1 MPPSFRETHKSIHGA
16 WFRHPWLTYSRK
28 EGDTP
33 GLGLCRQVKI
43 KKLLIANRGE
53 IACRVMRAAAALGIR
68 SVAVYSDADADAL
81 HTRTAD
87 EAVGIGGLTA
97 AESYLDA
104 DKIIAACEQS
114 GADAVHPGYGFLS
127 ENAAFAA
134 AVAEAGI
141 AFVGPPAEAIR
152 LMGDKLEAKRI
163 AAAAG
168 VPTIPGRP
176 EALDSADAAA
186 AAAADI
192 GYPVLLKAQA
202 GGGGRGMRIARDEAE
217 CRAGY
222 EQAVREAQAAFGDG
236 RVFVE
241 KYLERPRHIE
251 IQVLADGHGSV
262 VHLGEREC
270 SIQRRHQKVIE
281 EAPSPFVTPELRAE
295 MGRAAVSLAKAI
307 GYRSAGTVEFVVDAA
322 RNFHLLE
329 MNTRLQVEHPVTEW
343 ITGIDLVQWM
353 LRIAAG
359 EALDFTQED
368 VELNGWSMEARICAE
383 DPERDFLPAAGRLVR
398 WQPPSRDSAAGE
410 GASEPARA
418 ESRLETALRL
428 DAGVEEGD
436 EASVYYDSLVA
447 KLVVYGEDRD
457 QAAARLAAALDNFAV
472 EGPATN
478 ILFLASL
485 ARHPRF
491 VAGDLS
497 TAFIGEEYP
506 QGFRPGAAC
515 SGALGQLLGAV
526 TVMVQDRAARLMP
539 ADWTEAVLLSD
550 GEETPLRR
558 KWENGCL
565 SVRFGRRVYRLESGW
580 RPYEPIVRCQV
591 RVPVGA
597 GLAGGEL
604 FFVVRRDGLCVTVSH
619 GGAKRDFVYLPPR
632 SARLK
637 GRMAARPA
645 HLGVT
650 ALNAPMPG
658 VLTQLRVEEGAE
670 VKAGQEIGVIE
681 AMKMENSLRSPRD
694 GRVRHIA
701 VRRGDNLETNQL
713 ILQYE

>member
-1 MPPSFRETHKSIHGA
+1 M
-16 WFRHPWLTYSRK
+16 
-28 EGDTP
+28 
-33 GLGLCRQVKI
+33 

-53 IACRVMRAAAALGIR
+53 IACRIMRGAQALGIR
-68 SVAVYSDADADAL
+68 TVAVCSDADSESL

-97 AESYLDA
+97 AESYLDVE
-104 DKIIAACEQS
+104 KIIAACKQS
-114 GADAVHPGYGFLS
+114 GADALHPGYGFLS
-127 ENAAFAA
+127 ENARFAA
-134 AVAEAGI
+134 AVEEAGI
-141 AFVGPPAEAIR
+141 TFVGPPAEAIR

-163 AAAAG
+163 AADAG
-168 VPTIPGRP
+168 VPVIPGRP
-176 EALDSADAAA
+176 EAMESADAAA
-186 AAAADI
+186 EAAADI

-217 CRAGY
+217 CRAGF
-222 EQAVREAQAAFGDG
+222 EQAVREARAAFGDG

-251 IQVLADGHGSV
+251 VQVLADGHGSV

-270 SIQRRHQKVIE
+270 SIQRRYQKVIE
-281 EAPSPFVTPELRAE
+281 EAPSPFVTPEMRSE
-295 MGRAAVSLAKAI
+295 MGQAAVSLAKAI
-307 GYRSAGTVEFVVDAA
+307 GYRSAGTVEFVVDASGS
-322 RNFHLLE
+322 FHLLE
-329 MNTRLQVEHPVTEW
+329 MNTRLQVEHPITEW
-343 ITGIDLVQWM
+343 IAGIDLVQWM

-359 EALDFTQED
+359 EALDFTQDD

-398 WQPPSRDSAAGE
+398 WLPPSTGS
-410 GASEPARA
+410 
-418 ESRLETALRL
+418 ALRL

-447 KLVVYGEDRD
+447 KLVVYGRDRD
-457 QAAARLAAALDNFAV
+457 QAASRLAAALDNFAV

-478 ILFLASL
+478 VLFLASL

-491 VAGDLS
+491 VAGDLT
-497 TAFIGEEYP
+497 TAFIAEEYP
-506 QGFRPGAAC
+506 EGFRPRADCPGARA
-515 SGALGQLLGAV
+515 QLLGAV
-526 TVMVQDRAARLMP
+526 TVLAQDRAARLMP
-539 ADWTEAVLLSD
+539 EDWTEAVLLSD
-550 GEETPLRR
+550 GEEIPLKR
-558 KWENGCL
+558 KWNNGRL

-580 RPYEPIVRCQV
+580 RPFEPIVRCKA
-591 RVPVGA
+591 RVPSGS
-597 GLAGGEL
+597 GLTGGEL

-619 GGAKRDFVYLPPR
+619 AGAKRDFVYLPPR

-637 GRMAARPA
+637 RRMAARPA

-670 VKAGQEIGVIE
+670 VKTGQEVGVIE

-694 GRVRHIA
+694 GRIRHIA
-701 VRRGDNLETNQL
+701 VNPGDNLETNQL

>member
-1 MPPSFRETHKSIHGA
+1 M
-16 WFRHPWLTYSRK
+16 
-28 EGDTP
+28 
-33 GLGLCRQVKI
+33 

-53 IACRVMRAAAALGIR
+53 IACRIMRGAQAFGIR
-68 SVAVYSDADADAL
+68 SVAVCSDADSEAL

-87 EAVGIGGLTA
+87 EAVCIGGLTA
-97 AESYLDA
+97 AESYLDVE
-104 DKIIAACEQS
+104 KIIAACKHS
-114 GADAVHPGYGFLS
+114 GAEALHPGYGFLS
-127 ENAAFAA
+127 ENSGFAA
-134 AVAEAGI
+134 AVEKAGI
-141 AFVGPPAEAIR
+141 TFVGPPPEAIR

-176 EALDSADAAA
+176 EAMESADAAVE
-186 AAAADI
+186 AAADI

-217 CRAGY
+217 CRAGF
-222 EQAVREAQAAFGDG
+222 EQAVREAEAAFADG

-251 IQVLADGHGSV
+251 VQILADGHGSV

-270 SIQRRHQKVIE
+270 SIQRRYQKVIE
-281 EAPSPFVTPELRAE
+281 EAPSPFVTPEMRRE
-295 MGRAAVSLAKAI
+295 MGQAAVSLAKAI
-307 GYRSAGTVEFVVDAA
+307 GYRSAGTVEFVVDASGS
-322 RNFHLLE
+322 FHLLE
-329 MNTRLQVEHPVTEW
+329 MNTRLQVEHPITEW
-343 ITGIDLVQWM
+343 IAGIDLVQWM

-359 EALDFTQED
+359 EALDFTQDD

-398 WQPPSRDSAAGE
+398 WLPPSAG
-410 GASEPARA
+410 S
-418 ESRLETALRL
+418 TLRL

-447 KLVVYGEDRD
+447 KLVVYGRDRD
-457 QAAARLAAALDNFAV
+457 QAASRLAAALDNFAV

-478 ILFLASL
+478 VLFLASL

-491 VAGDLS
+491 VAGDLT
-497 TAFIGEEYP
+497 TAFIAEEYSD
-506 QGFRPGAAC
+506 GFRPGADVPA
-515 SGALGQLLGAV
+515 ALAQLLGAV
-526 TVMVQDRAARLMP
+526 TVLVQDRAARLMP

-550 GEETPLRR
+550 GDEMQLRR
-558 KWENGCL
+558 KWENGRL

-580 RPYEPIVRCQV
+580 RPFEPIVRCDA
-591 RVPVGA
+591 RVPRGS
-597 GLAGGEL
+597 GLTGGEL
-604 FFVVRRDGLCVTVSH
+604 FFVVRREGLCVTVSH
-619 GGAKRDFVYLPPR
+619 AGAKREFVYLPPR

-645 HLGVT
+645 HLGITV
-650 ALNAPMPG
+650 LNAPMPG
-658 VLTQLRVEEGAE
+658 VLTQLQVEEGDE
-670 VKAGQEIGVIE
+670 VKTGQEIGVIE

-694 GRVRHIA
+694 GRIRQVA
-701 VRRGDNLETNQL
+701 VSPGDNLESNQL
-713 ILQYE
+713 ILRYE

>member
-1 MPPSFRETHKSIHGA
+1 M
-16 WFRHPWLTYSRK
+16 
-28 EGDTP
+28 
-33 GLGLCRQVKI
+33 

-53 IACRVMRAAAALGIR
+53 IACRIMRGAQALGIR

-87 EAVGIGGLTA
+87 ETVCIGGLTA
-97 AESYLDA
+97 AESYLDLG
-104 DKIIAACEQS
+104 KIIAACKQS
-114 GADAVHPGYGFLS
+114 GADALHPGYGFLS
-127 ENAAFAA
+127 ENSAFAA
-134 AVAEAGI
+134 AVEEAGI
-141 AFVGPPAEAIR
+141 TFVGPPAEAIR
-152 LMGDKLEAKRI
+152 LMGDKLQAKRI
-163 AAAAG
+163 AAKAG

-176 EALDSADAAA
+176 EALESADGAAE
-186 AAAADI
+186 AAADI

-217 CRAGY
+217 CRAGF

-241 KYLERPRHIE
+241 RYLERPRHIE
-251 IQVLADGHGSV
+251 VQVLADSRGSV

-281 EAPSPFVTPELRAE
+281 EAPSPFVTPEMRSE

-307 GYRSAGTVEFVVDAA
+307 GYRSAGTVEFVVDSS

-329 MNTRLQVEHPVTEW
+329 MNTRLQVEHPVSEW

-353 LRIAAG
+353 LRIADG

-368 VELNGWSMEARICAE
+368 VELRGWSMEARICAE

-398 WQPPSRDSAAGE
+398 WLPPSSDSSADG
-410 GASEPARA
+410 GASWR
-418 ESRLETALRL
+418 ESGSAPRL

-436 EASVYYDSLVA
+436 EASVYYDSLIA
-447 KLVVYGEDRD
+447 KLVVYGTDRD
-457 QAAARLAAALDNFAV
+457 QAAARLAAALDDFAV

-478 ILFLASL
+478 VLFLASL

-491 VAGDLS
+491 AAGDIT
-497 TAFIGEEYP
+497 TAFIAEEYP
-506 QGFRPGAAC
+506 DGFQPAANC
-515 SGALGQLLGAV
+515 SDALAQLLGAV
-526 TVMVQDRAARLMP
+526 TVMVQDRAARSMP
-539 ADWTEAVLLSD
+539 GDWTEAVLLSD
-550 GEETPLRR
+550 GGEVPLKR
-558 KWENGCL
+558 KWEGGRL

-580 RPYEPIVRCQV
+580 RPFEPIARCKV
-591 RVPVGA
+591 KVPGA
-597 GLAGGEL
+597 SGLTGGDL
-604 FFVVRRDGLCVTVSH
+604 CFVIQRDGLRVAVSH
-619 GGAKRDFVYLPPR
+619 AGVRLEYVYLPPR

-645 HLGVT
+645 QLGVT

-658 VLTQLRVEEGAE
+658 VLTQLRVDEGEE
-670 VKAGQEIGVIE
+670 VKTGQEIGVIE

-694 GRVRHIA
+694 GRIRHIA
-701 VRRGDNLETNQL
+701 VNPGDNLETNQL
-713 ILQYE
+713 ILKYE

>member
-1 MPPSFRETHKSIHGA
+1 M
-16 WFRHPWLTYSRK
+16 
-28 EGDTP
+28 
-33 GLGLCRQVKI
+33 

-53 IACRVMRAAAALGIR
+53 IACRIMRGARALGIR
-68 SVAVYSDADADAL
+68 TVAVCSDADSEAL

-87 EAVGIGGLTA
+87 EAVRIGGLTA
-97 AESYLDA
+97 AESYLDVE
-104 DKIIAACEQS
+104 KIIGACKQS
-114 GADAVHPGYGFLS
+114 GADALHPGYGFLS
-127 ENAAFAA
+127 ENARFAA
-134 AVAEAGI
+134 AVEEAGI

-168 VPTIPGRP
+168 VPVIPGRP
-176 EALDSADAAA
+176 EAMESADAAA
-186 AAAADI
+186 EAAADI

-222 EQAVREAQAAFGDG
+222 EQAVREAEAAFADG

-251 IQVLADGHGSV
+251 VQVLADGHGSV

-270 SIQRRHQKVIE
+270 SIQRRYQKVIE
-281 EAPSPFVTPELRAE
+281 EAPSPFVTPEMRSE
-295 MGRAAVSLAKAI
+295 MGEAAVALAKVI
-307 GYRSAGTVEFVVDAA
+307 GYRSAGTVEFVVDASGS
-322 RNFHLLE
+322 FHLLE
-329 MNTRLQVEHPVTEW
+329 MNTRLQVEHPITEW
-343 ITGIDLVQWM
+343 IAGIDLVQWM

-359 EALDFTQED
+359 EALDFTQDD

-398 WQPPSRDSAAGE
+398 WLPPAAG
-410 GASEPARA
+410 P
-418 ESRLETALRL
+418 ALRL

-447 KLVVYGEDRD
+447 KLVVYGRDRD
-457 QAAARLAAALDNFAV
+457 QAASRLAAALDNFAV

-478 ILFLASL
+478 VLFLASL

-491 VAGDLS
+491 VAGDLT
-497 TAFIGEEYP
+497 TAFIAEEYP
-506 QGFRPGAAC
+506 EGFRPGADCPA
-515 SGALGQLLGAV
+515 ALAQLLGAV
-526 TVMVQDRAARLMP
+526 TVLAQDRAARLMP
-539 ADWTEAVLLSD
+539 EEWTQAVLLSD
-550 GEETPLRR
+550 GEEMPLKR
-558 KWENGCL
+558 KWENGRL

-580 RPYEPIVRCQV
+580 RPYEPVVRCKV
-591 RVPVGA
+591 RVPKA
-597 GLAGGEL
+597 SGLAGDEL
-604 FFVVRRDGLCVTVSH
+604 FFVVRREGLRVTVSH
-619 GGAKRDFVYLPPR
+619 AGAKREFVYLPPR

-658 VLTQLRVEEGAE
+658 VLTQLQVAEGDE
-670 VKAGQEIGVIE
+670 VKTGQEIGVIE

-694 GRVRHIA
+694 GRIRQVA
-701 VRRGDNLETNQL
+701 VSPGDNLETNQF
-713 ILQYE
+713 ILRYE

>member
-1 MPPSFRETHKSIHGA
+1 M
-16 WFRHPWLTYSRK
+16 
-28 EGDTP
+28 
-33 GLGLCRQVKI
+33 

-53 IACRVMRAAAALGIR
+53 IACRVMRGAQALGIR
-68 SVAVYSDADADAL
+68 SVAVYSHADSEAL

-87 EAVGIGGLTA
+87 EAVCIGGLTA
-97 AESYLDA
+97 AESYLDVE
-104 DKIIAACEQS
+104 KIIAACKQS
-114 GADAVHPGYGFLS
+114 GADALHPGYGFLS
-127 ENAAFAA
+127 ENSGFAA
-134 AVAEAGI
+134 AVEEAGI
-141 AFVGPPAEAIR
+141 TFVGPPAEAIR

-163 AAAAG
+163 AAEAG
-168 VPTIPGRP
+168 VPVIPGRP
-176 EALDSADAAA
+176 EAMESADAAA
-186 AAAADI
+186 EAAADI

-202 GGGGRGMRIARDEAE
+202 GGGGRGMRIARAEAE

-222 EQAVREAQAAFGDG
+222 EQAVREAEAAFADG

-251 IQVLADGHGSV
+251 VQILADGHGSV

-270 SIQRRHQKVIE
+270 SIQRRYQKVIE
-281 EAPSPFVTPELRAE
+281 EAPSPFVTPEMRYE
-295 MGRAAVSLAKAI
+295 MGQAAVSLARAI
-307 GYRSAGTVEFVVDAA
+307 GYRSAGTVEFVVDASGS
-322 RNFHLLE
+322 FHLLE

-359 EALDFTQED
+359 EPLNFTQED
-368 VELNGWSMEARICAE
+368 VEFNGWAMEARICAE

-398 WQPPSRDSAAGE
+398 WQSPSADRSSHDGRPAKVGAA
-410 GASEPARA
+410 S
-418 ESRLETALRL
+418 SSNSTLRL

-436 EASVYYDSLVA
+436 EASVYYDSLIA
-447 KLVVYGEDRD
+447 KLVVYGEERN

-491 VAGDLS
+491 ISGDLS
-497 TAFIGEEYP
+497 TAFIAEEYP
-506 QGFRPGAAC
+506 EGFQPGANC
-515 SGALGQLLGAV
+515 TGALAQLLGAV
-526 TVMVQDRAARLMP
+526 TVMAEDRAARLMP
-539 ADWTEAVLLSD
+539 TDWTESVLLSEGD
-550 GEETPLRR
+550 EIRLKR
-558 KWENGCL
+558 KWNDGRL
-565 SVRFGRRVYRLESGW
+565 SVRFGRRIYRLDSNW
-580 RPYEPIVRCQV
+580 RPYEPIARCKV
-591 RVPVGA
+591 RVPRDA

-604 FFVVRRDGLCVTVSH
+604 FFVVQRAGLCVTVSH
-619 GGAKRDFVYLPPR
+619 AGVKRDFVYLPPR
-632 SARLK
+632 SAQLK
-637 GRMAARPA
+637 RRMAARPA

-670 VKAGQEIGVIE
+670 VKTGQEIGVIE

-694 GRVRHIA
+694 GRIRHIA
-701 VRRGDNLETNQL
+701 VNRGDNLETNQL

>member
-1 MPPSFRETHKSIHGA
+1 M
-16 WFRHPWLTYSRK
+16 
-28 EGDTP
+28 
-33 GLGLCRQVKI
+33 

-53 IACRVMRAAAALGIR
+53 IACRIMRAAKALGIR

-87 EAVGIGGLTA
+87 EAVCIGGLTA

-104 DKIIAACEQS
+104 DRIIAACRDS
-114 GADAVHPGYGFLS
+114 GADALHPGYGFLS

-134 AVAEAGI
+134 AVERAGI
-141 AFVGPPAEAIR
+141 TFAGPPAEAIR

-163 AAAAG
+163 AANAG

-176 EALDSADAAA
+176 EALQSADEAAEAAA
-186 AAAADI
+186 TI

-251 IQVLADGHGSV
+251 VQILADSHGAV

-281 EAPSPFVTPELRAE
+281 EAPSPFVTPQMRAE
-295 MGRAAVSLAKAI
+295 MGRAAISLAKAI
-307 GYRSAGTVEFVVDAA
+307 GYRSAGTVEFVVDSS

-343 ITGIDLVQWM
+343 ITGVDLAQWM

-383 DPERDFLPAAGRLVR
+383 DPQRDFLPAAGRLIR
-398 WQPPSRDSAAGE
+398 WLPPLADGS
-410 GASEPARA
+410 
-418 ESRLETALRL
+418 ALRL
-428 DAGVEEGD
+428 DTAVEEGD
-436 EASVYYDSLVA
+436 EASVYYDSLIA
-447 KLVVYGEDRD
+447 KLVVYGENRE

-478 ILFLASL
+478 VLFLASL

-491 VAGDLS
+491 AAGDLT
-497 TAFIGEEYP
+497 TAFIAEEYP
-506 QGFRPGAAC
+506 QGFQPQSDC
-515 SGALGQLLGAV
+515 TGALAQLLGAV
-526 TVMVQDRAARLMP
+526 TVMVQDRVARQMP
-539 ADWTEAVLLSD
+539 EDWTEAVLLSD
-550 GEETPLRR
+550 GQETPLKR
-558 KWENGCL
+558 KWDSGCL
-565 SVRFGRRVYRLESGW
+565 SVRFGRRVVRIDSGW
-580 RPYEPIVRCQV
+580 RPFEPVVRCEV
-591 RVPVGA
+591 KVPKA
-597 GLAGGEL
+597 SGLPGGEL
-604 FFVVRRDGLCVTVSH
+604 FFVVRRDGLQVTVSH
-619 GGAKRDFVYLPPR
+619 AGVEREFVYLPPH

-637 GRMAARPA
+637 RRMAVKPA

-650 ALNAPMPG
+650 VLNAPMPG
-658 VLTQLRVEEGAE
+658 VLTRLRVEEGEE

-694 GRVRHIA
+694 GRIRRIA
-701 VRRGDNLETNQL
+701 VSAGDNLETNQL
-713 ILQYE
+713 ILRYQ

>member
-1 MPPSFRETHKSIHGA
+1 M
-16 WFRHPWLTYSRK
+16 
-28 EGDTP
+28 
-33 GLGLCRQVKI
+33 

-53 IACRVMRAAAALGIR
+53 IACRIMRAAEALGIR
-68 SVAVYSDADADAL
+68 SVAVCSDADSDAL

-87 EAVGIGGLTA
+87 EAVCIGGLTA
-97 AESYLDA
+97 AESYLDSG
-104 DKIIAACEQS
+104 KIIAACKQS
-114 GADAVHPGYGFLS
+114 GADALHPGYGFLS
-127 ENAAFAA
+127 ENAAFSA

-141 AFVGPPAEAIR
+141 TFVGPPPEAIR

-163 AAAAG
+163 AAKAG

-176 EALDSADAAA
+176 EALESAAA
-186 AAAADI
+186 AAEAAADI

-202 GGGGRGMRIARDEAE
+202 GGGGRGMRIARDDAE
-217 CRAGY
+217 CRSGY
-222 EQAVREAQAAFGDG
+222 EQAVREARAAFGDG

-281 EAPSPFVTPELRAE
+281 EAPSPFVTPEMRSE
-295 MGRAAVSLAKAI
+295 MGQAAVSLAKAI
-307 GYRSAGTVEFVVDAA
+307 NYRSAGTVEFVVDAS
-322 RNFHLLE
+322 RSFHLLE

-343 ITGIDLVQWM
+343 IAGIDLVQWM

-359 EALDFTQED
+359 EALDFSQED

-383 DPERDFLPAAGRLVR
+383 DPERDFLPAAGRLLR
-398 WQPPSRDSAAGE
+398 WLPPSADNPAGDGATRQGAAASMPDSAA
-410 GASEPARA
+410 
-418 ESRLETALRL
+418 RL
-428 DAGVEEGD
+428 DSGVEEGD
-436 EASVYYDSLVA
+436 EASVYYDSLIA
-447 KLVVYGEDRD
+447 KLVVYGEDRN
-457 QAAARLAAALDNFAV
+457 QAAGRLAAALDNFAV

-491 VAGDLS
+491 VAGDIT
-497 TAFIGEEYP
+497 TAFIAEEYP
-506 QGFRPGAAC
+506 DGFQPGADC
-515 SGALGQLLGAV
+515 SGAPAQLLGAV
-526 TVMVQDRAARLMP
+526 TVMAQDRAARLFP
-539 ADWTEAVLLSD
+539 EDWTEAVLLSD
-550 GEETPLRR
+550 GGEMPLKR
-558 KWENGCL
+558 KWENGIL

-580 RPYEPIVRCQV
+580 RPFQPVARCKV
-591 RVPVGA
+591 RVPRGA
-597 GLAGGEL
+597 GLTGGEK
-604 FFVVRRDGLCVTVSH
+604 FFVIRRDGLRVTVSH
-619 GGAKRDFVYLPPR
+619 AGAKRDFVYLPPR

-637 GRMAARPA
+637 RRMGDGPA

-650 ALNAPMPG
+650 VLNAPMPG
-658 VLTQLRVEEGAE
+658 VLTHLRVEEGAE
-670 VKAGQEIGVIE
+670 VKTGQEIGVIE

-694 GRVRHIA
+694 GRIRHIA
-701 VRRGDNLETNQL
+701 VSPGENLETNQL

>member
-1 MPPSFRETHKSIHGA
+1 M
-16 WFRHPWLTYSRK
+16 
-28 EGDTP
+28 
-33 GLGLCRQVKI
+33 

-53 IACRVMRAAAALGIR
+53 IACRIMRGAQALGIR

-87 EAVGIGGLTA
+87 ETVCIGGLTA
-97 AESYLDA
+97 VESYLDVG
-104 DKIIAACEQS
+104 KIIAACKQS
-114 GADAVHPGYGFLS
+114 GADALHPGYGFLS
-127 ENAAFAA
+127 ENSAFAA
-134 AVAEAGI
+134 AVEEAGI
-141 AFVGPPAEAIR
+141 TFVGPPAEAIR
-152 LMGDKLEAKRI
+152 LMGDKLQAKHI
-163 AAAAG
+163 AAKAG

-176 EALDSADAAA
+176 EALESADGAAE
-186 AAAADI
+186 AAADI

-217 CRAGY
+217 CRAGF

-241 KYLERPRHIE
+241 RYLERPRHIE
-251 IQVLADGHGSV
+251 VQVLADSHGSV

-281 EAPSPFVTPELRAE
+281 EAPSPFVTPEMRSE

-307 GYRSAGTVEFVVDAA
+307 GYRSAGTVEFVVDSS

-329 MNTRLQVEHPVTEW
+329 MNTRLQVEHPVSEW

-353 LRIAAG
+353 LRIADG

-368 VELNGWSMEARICAE
+368 VELRGWSMEARICAE

-398 WQPPSRDSAAGE
+398 WLPPSSDSSADG
-410 GASEPARA
+410 GASWQ
-418 ESRLETALRL
+418 ESGSAPRL

-436 EASVYYDSLVA
+436 EASVYYDSLIA
-447 KLVVYGEDRD
+447 KLVVYGTDRD
-457 QAAARLAAALDNFAV
+457 QAAARLAAALDDFAV

-478 ILFLASL
+478 VLFLASL

-491 VAGDLS
+491 AAGDIT
-497 TAFIGEEYP
+497 TAFIAEEYP
-506 QGFRPGAAC
+506 EGFQPAANC
-515 SGALGQLLGAV
+515 SDALAQLLGAV
-526 TVMVQDRAARLMP
+526 TVMVQDRAARSMP
-539 ADWTEAVLLSD
+539 GDWTEAVLLSD
-550 GEETPLRR
+550 GGEAPLKR
-558 KWENGCL
+558 KWEGGRL

-580 RPYEPIVRCQV
+580 RPFEPIARCKV
-591 RVPVGA
+591 KVPGA
-597 GLAGGEL
+597 SGLTGGDL
-604 FFVVRRDGLCVTVSH
+604 SFVVQRDGLRVAVSH
-619 GGAKRDFVYLPPR
+619 AGVRLEYVYLPPR

-658 VLTQLRVEEGAE
+658 VLTQLRVDEGEE
-670 VKAGQEIGVIE
+670 VKTGQEIGVIE

-694 GRVRHIA
+694 GRIRHIA
-701 VRRGDNLETNQL
+701 VNPGDNLETNQL
-713 ILQYE
+713 ILKYE

>member
-1 MPPSFRETHKSIHGA
+1 MRGA
-16 WFRHPWLTYSRK
+16 
-28 EGDTP
+28 
-33 GLGLCRQVKI
+33 Q
-43 KKLLIANRGE
+43 
-53 IACRVMRAAAALGIR
+53 ALGIR
-68 SVAVYSDADADAL
+68 TVAVCSDADSEAL

-87 EAVGIGGLTA
+87 EAVRIGGLTA
-97 AESYLDA
+97 ADSYLDVE
-104 DKIIAACEQS
+104 KIIAACKQS
-114 GADAVHPGYGFLS
+114 GADALHPGYGFLS
-127 ENAAFAA
+127 ENARFAA
-134 AVAEAGI
+134 AVEEAGI

-168 VPTIPGRP
+168 VPVIPGRP
-176 EALDSADAAA
+176 EAMESADAAA
-186 AAAADI
+186 EAAADI

-222 EQAVREAQAAFGDG
+222 EQAVREAEAAFADG

-251 IQVLADGHGSV
+251 VQVLADGHGSV

-270 SIQRRHQKVIE
+270 SIQRRYQKVIE
-281 EAPSPFVTPELRAE
+281 EAPSPFVTPEMRSE
-295 MGRAAVSLAKAI
+295 MGEAAVSLAKAI
-307 GYRSAGTVEFVVDAA
+307 GYRSAGTVEFVVDASGS
-322 RNFHLLE
+322 FHLLE
-329 MNTRLQVEHPVTEW
+329 MNTRLQVEHPITEW
-343 ITGIDLVQWM
+343 IAGIDLVQWM

-359 EALDFTQED
+359 DALDFTQD
-368 VELNGWSMEARICAE
+368 NVELNGWSMEARICAE

-398 WQPPSRDSAAGE
+398 WLPPAAG
-410 GASEPARA
+410 P
-418 ESRLETALRL
+418 ALRL

-447 KLVVYGEDRD
+447 KLVVYGRDRD
-457 QAAARLAAALDNFAV
+457 QAASRLAAALDNFAV

-478 ILFLASL
+478 VLFLASL

-491 VAGDLS
+491 VAGDLT
-497 TAFIGEEYP
+497 TAFIAEEYP
-506 QGFRPGAAC
+506 EGFRPGADCPA
-515 SGALGQLLGAV
+515 ALAQLLGAV
-526 TVMVQDRAARLMP
+526 TVLAQDRAARLMP
-539 ADWTEAVLLSD
+539 EEWTQAVLLSD
-550 GEETPLRR
+550 GEEMPLKR
-558 KWENGCL
+558 KWENGRL

-580 RPYEPIVRCQV
+580 RPYEPVVRCKV
-591 RVPVGA
+591 RVPKA
-597 GLAGGEL
+597 SGLAGDEL
-604 FFVVRRDGLCVTVSH
+604 FFVVRREGLRVTVSH
-619 GGAKRDFVYLPPR
+619 AGAKREFVYLPPR

-658 VLTQLRVEEGAE
+658 VLTQLQVAEGDE
-670 VKAGQEIGVIE
+670 VKTGQEIGVIE

-694 GRVRHIA
+694 GRIRQVA
-701 VRRGDNLETNQL
+701 VSPGDNLETNQF
-713 ILQYE
+713 ILRYE

>member
-1 MPPSFRETHKSIHGA
+1 M
-16 WFRHPWLTYSRK
+16 
-28 EGDTP
+28 
-33 GLGLCRQVKI
+33 

-53 IACRVMRAAAALGIR
+53 IACRIMRGAQALGIR
-68 SVAVYSDADADAL
+68 TVAVCSDADSEAL

-87 EAVGIGGLTA
+87 EAVRIGGLTA
-97 AESYLDA
+97 ADSYLDVE
-104 DKIIAACEQS
+104 KIIAACKQS
-114 GADAVHPGYGFLS
+114 GADALHPGYGFLS
-127 ENAAFAA
+127 ENARFAA
-134 AVAEAGI
+134 AVEEAGI

-168 VPTIPGRP
+168 VPVIPGRP
-176 EALDSADAAA
+176 EAMESADAAA
-186 AAAADI
+186 EAAADI

-222 EQAVREAQAAFGDG
+222 EQAVREAEAAFADG

-251 IQVLADGHGSV
+251 VQVLADGHGSV

-270 SIQRRHQKVIE
+270 SIQRRYQKVIE
-281 EAPSPFVTPELRAE
+281 EAPSPFVTPEMRSE
-295 MGRAAVSLAKAI
+295 MGESAVSLAKAI
-307 GYRSAGTVEFVVDAA
+307 GYRSAGTVEFVVDASG
-322 RNFHLLE
+322 RFHLLE
-329 MNTRLQVEHPVTEW
+329 MNTRLLVEHPITEW
-343 ITGIDLVQWM
+343 IAGIDLVQWM

-359 EALDFTQED
+359 EALDFTQD
-368 VELNGWSMEARICAE
+368 NVELNGWSMEARICAE

-398 WQPPSRDSAAGE
+398 WLPPAAG
-410 GASEPARA
+410 P
-418 ESRLETALRL
+418 ALRL

-447 KLVVYGEDRD
+447 KLVVYGRDRD
-457 QAAARLAAALDNFAV
+457 QAASRLAAALDNFAV

-478 ILFLASL
+478 VLFLASL

-491 VAGDLS
+491 VAGDLT
-497 TAFIGEEYP
+497 TAFIAEEYP
-506 QGFRPGAAC
+506 EGFRPGADCPA
-515 SGALGQLLGAV
+515 ALAQLLGAV
-526 TVMVQDRAARLMP
+526 TVLAQDRAARLMP
-539 ADWTEAVLLSD
+539 EEWTQAVLLSD
-550 GEETPLRR
+550 GEEMPLKR
-558 KWENGCL
+558 KWENGRL

-580 RPYEPIVRCQV
+580 RPYEPVVRCKV
-591 RVPVGA
+591 RVPKA
-597 GLAGGEL
+597 SGLAGDEL
-604 FFVVRRDGLCVTVSH
+604 FFVVRREGLRVTVSH
-619 GGAKRDFVYLPPR
+619 AGAKREFVYLPPR

-658 VLTQLRVEEGAE
+658 VLTQLRVEEGDE
-670 VKAGQEIGVIE
+670 VKTGQEIGVIE

-694 GRVRHIA
+694 GRIRQVA
-701 VRRGDNLETNQL
+701 VSPGDNLETNQF
-713 ILQYE
+713 ILRYE

>member
-1 MPPSFRETHKSIHGA
+1 M
-16 WFRHPWLTYSRK
+16 
-28 EGDTP
+28 
-33 GLGLCRQVKI
+33 

-53 IACRVMRAAAALGIR
+53 IACRIMRGAQALGIR

-87 EAVGIGGLTA
+87 ETVCIGGLTA
-97 AESYLDA
+97 AESYLDVG
-104 DKIIAACEQS
+104 KIIAACKQS
-114 GADAVHPGYGFLS
+114 GADALHPGYGFLS
-127 ENAAFAA
+127 ENSAFAA
-134 AVAEAGI
+134 AVEEAGI
-141 AFVGPPAEAIR
+141 TFVGPPAEAIR
-152 LMGDKLEAKRI
+152 LMGDKLQAKHI
-163 AAAAG
+163 AAKAG

-176 EALDSADAAA
+176 EALESADGAAE
-186 AAAADI
+186 AAADI

-217 CRAGY
+217 CRAGF

-241 KYLERPRHIE
+241 RYLERPRHIE
-251 IQVLADGHGSV
+251 VQVLADSHGSV

-281 EAPSPFVTPELRAE
+281 EAPSPFVTPEMRSE

-307 GYRSAGTVEFVVDAA
+307 GYRSAGTVEFVVDSS

-329 MNTRLQVEHPVTEW
+329 MNTRLQVEHPVSEW

-353 LRIAAG
+353 LRIADG

-368 VELNGWSMEARICAE
+368 VELRGWSMEARICAE

-398 WQPPSRDSAAGE
+398 WLPPSSDSSADG
-410 GASEPARA
+410 GASWQ
-418 ESRLETALRL
+418 ESGSAPRL

-436 EASVYYDSLVA
+436 EASVYYDSLIA
-447 KLVVYGEDRD
+447 KLVVYGTDRD
-457 QAAARLAAALDNFAV
+457 QAAARLAAALDDFAV

-478 ILFLASL
+478 VLFLASL

-491 VAGDLS
+491 AAGDIT
-497 TAFIGEEYP
+497 TAFIAEEYP
-506 QGFRPGAAC
+506 DGFQPAANC
-515 SGALGQLLGAV
+515 SDALAQLLGAV
-526 TVMVQDRAARLMP
+526 TVMVQDRAARSMP
-539 ADWTEAVLLSD
+539 GDWTEAVLLSD
-550 GEETPLRR
+550 GGEVPLKR
-558 KWENGCL
+558 KWEGGRL

-580 RPYEPIVRCQV
+580 RPFEPIARCKV
-591 RVPVGA
+591 KVPGA
-597 GLAGGEL
+597 SGLTGGDL
-604 FFVVRRDGLCVTVSH
+604 SFVVQRGGLRVAISH
-619 GGAKRDFVYLPPR
+619 AGVRLEYVYLPPR

-658 VLTQLRVEEGAE
+658 VLTQLRVDEGEE
-670 VKAGQEIGVIE
+670 VKTGQEIGVIE

-694 GRVRHIA
+694 GRIRHIA
-701 VRRGDNLETNQL
+701 VNPGDNLETNQL
-713 ILQYE
+713 ILKYE

>member
-1 MPPSFRETHKSIHGA
+1 M
-16 WFRHPWLTYSRK
+16 
-28 EGDTP
+28 
-33 GLGLCRQVKI
+33 

-53 IACRVMRAAAALGIR
+53 IACRIMRGAQALGIR
-68 SVAVYSDADADAL
+68 TVAVCSDADSEAL

-87 EAVGIGGLTA
+87 EAVRIGGLTA
-97 AESYLDA
+97 AESYLDVE
-104 DKIIAACEQS
+104 KIIAACKQS
-114 GADAVHPGYGFLS
+114 GADALHPGYGFLS
-127 ENAAFAA
+127 ENSGFAA
-134 AVAEAGI
+134 AVEEAGI

-168 VPTIPGRP
+168 VPVIPGRP
-176 EALDSADAAA
+176 EAMESADAAA
-186 AAAADI
+186 EAAADI

-222 EQAVREAQAAFGDG
+222 EQAVREAEAAFADG

-251 IQVLADGHGSV
+251 VQVLADGHGSV

-270 SIQRRHQKVIE
+270 SIQRRYQKVIE
-281 EAPSPFVTPELRAE
+281 EAPSPFVTPEMRSE

-307 GYRSAGTVEFVVDAA
+307 GYRSAGTVEFVVDASGS
-322 RNFHLLE
+322 FHLLE
-329 MNTRLQVEHPVTEW
+329 MNTRLQVEHPITEW
-343 ITGIDLVQWM
+343 IAGIDLVQWM

-359 EALDFTQED
+359 EALDFTQDD

-398 WQPPSRDSAAGE
+398 WQPPSAG
-410 GASEPARA
+410 P
-418 ESRLETALRL
+418 ALRL

-447 KLVVYGEDRD
+447 KLVVYGRDRG
-457 QAAARLAAALDNFAV
+457 QAALRLAAALDNFAV

-478 ILFLASL
+478 VLFLASL

-491 VAGDLS
+491 VAGDLT
-497 TAFIGEEYP
+497 TAFIAEEYP
-506 QGFRPGAAC
+506 EGFRPGADGSAEL
-515 SGALGQLLGAV
+515 AQLLGAV
-526 TVMVQDRAARLMP
+526 TVLAQDRAARLMP
-539 ADWTEAVLLSD
+539 GEWTQAVLLSD
-550 GEETPLRR
+550 GEEMPLKR
-558 KWENGCL
+558 KWDNGRL

-580 RPYEPIVRCQV
+580 RPFEPVVRCKV
-591 RVPVGA
+591 RVPKA
-597 GLAGGEL
+597 SGLAGGEL
-604 FFVVRRDGLCVTVSH
+604 FFVIRRDGLRVTVSH
-619 GGAKRDFVYLPPR
+619 AGAKREFVYLPPR

-650 ALNAPMPG
+650 VLNAPMPG
-658 VLTQLRVEEGAE
+658 VLTQLRVEEGE
-670 VKAGQEIGVIE
+670 DVKTGQEIGVIE

-694 GRVRHIA
+694 GCVRQIA
-701 VRRGDNLETNQL
+701 VSPGDNLETNQL
-713 ILQYE
+713 ILRYE

>member
-1 MPPSFRETHKSIHGA
+1 M
-16 WFRHPWLTYSRK
+16 
-28 EGDTP
+28 
-33 GLGLCRQVKI
+33 

-53 IACRVMRAAAALGIR
+53 IACRIMRGAQALGIR
-68 SVAVYSDADADAL
+68 TVAVCSDADSEAL

-87 EAVGIGGLTA
+87 EAVRIGGLTA
-97 AESYLDA
+97 AESYLDVE
-104 DKIIAACEQS
+104 KIIAACKQS
-114 GADAVHPGYGFLS
+114 GADALHPGYGFLS
-127 ENAAFAA
+127 ENSGFAR
-134 AVAEAGI
+134 AVEEAGI
-141 AFVGPPAEAIR
+141 TFVGPPAEAIR

-163 AAAAG
+163 AAEAG
-168 VPTIPGRP
+168 VPVIPGRP
-176 EALDSADAAA
+176 EAMESADAAA
-186 AAAADI
+186 EAAADI

-222 EQAVREAQAAFGDG
+222 EQAVREAEAAFADG

-251 IQVLADGHGSV
+251 VQILADGHGSV

-270 SIQRRHQKVIE
+270 SIQRRYQKVIE
-281 EAPSPFVTPELRAE
+281 EAPSPFVTPEMRSE

-307 GYRSAGTVEFVVDAA
+307 GYRSAGTVEFVVDASGS
-322 RNFHLLE
+322 FHLLE
-329 MNTRLQVEHPVTEW
+329 MNTRLQVEHPITEW
-343 ITGIDLVQWM
+343 IAGIDLVQWM

-359 EALDFTQED
+359 EALDFTQDD

-398 WQPPSRDSAAGE
+398 WQPPSAG
-410 GASEPARA
+410 P
-418 ESRLETALRL
+418 ALRL

-447 KLVVYGEDRD
+447 KLVVYGRDRG
-457 QAAARLAAALDNFAV
+457 QAALRLAAALDNFAV

-478 ILFLASL
+478 VLFLASL

-491 VAGDLS
+491 VAGDLT
-497 TAFIGEEYP
+497 TAFIAEEYP
-506 QGFRPGAAC
+506 EGFRPGADGSAEL
-515 SGALGQLLGAV
+515 AQLLGAV
-526 TVMVQDRAARLMP
+526 TVLAQDRAARLMP
-539 ADWTEAVLLSD
+539 GEWTQAVLLSD
-550 GEETPLRR
+550 GEEMPLKR
-558 KWENGCL
+558 KWDNGRL

-580 RPYEPIVRCQV
+580 RPFEPVVRCKV
-591 RVPVGA
+591 RVPKA
-597 GLAGGEL
+597 SGLAGGEL
-604 FFVVRRDGLCVTVSH
+604 FFVIRRDGLRVTVSH
-619 GGAKRDFVYLPPR
+619 AGAKREFVYLPPR

-650 ALNAPMPG
+650 VLNAPMPG
-658 VLTQLRVEEGAE
+658 VLTQLRVEEGE
-670 VKAGQEIGVIE
+670 DVKTGQEIGVIE

-694 GRVRHIA
+694 GCVRQIA
-701 VRRGDNLETNQL
+701 VSPGDNLETNQL
-713 ILQYE
+713 ILRYE

>member
-1 MPPSFRETHKSIHGA
+1 M
-16 WFRHPWLTYSRK
+16 
-28 EGDTP
+28 
-33 GLGLCRQVKI
+33 

-53 IACRVMRAAAALGIR
+53 IACRIMRGAQALGIR
-68 SVAVYSDADADAL
+68 TVAVCSDADSEAL
-81 HTRTAD
+81 HMRTAD
-87 EAVGIGGLTA
+87 EAVRIGGLTA
-97 AESYLDA
+97 ADSYLDVE
-104 DKIIAACEQS
+104 KIIAACKQS
-114 GADAVHPGYGFLS
+114 GADALHPGYGFLS
-127 ENAAFAA
+127 ENARFAA
-134 AVAEAGI
+134 AVEEAGI

-168 VPTIPGRP
+168 VPVIPGRP
-176 EALDSADAAA
+176 EAMESADAAA
-186 AAAADI
+186 EAAADI

-222 EQAVREAQAAFGDG
+222 EQAVREAEAAFADG

-251 IQVLADGHGSV
+251 VQVLADGHGSV

-270 SIQRRHQKVIE
+270 SIQRRYQKVIE
-281 EAPSPFVTPELRAE
+281 EAPSPFVTPEMRSE
-295 MGRAAVSLAKAI
+295 MGESAVSLAKAI
-307 GYRSAGTVEFVVDAA
+307 GYRSAGTVEFVVDASGS
-322 RNFHLLE
+322 FHLLE
-329 MNTRLQVEHPVTEW
+329 MNTRLQVEHPITEW
-343 ITGIDLVQWM
+343 IAGIDLVQWM

-359 EALDFTQED
+359 EALDFTQD
-368 VELNGWSMEARICAE
+368 NVELNGWSMEARICAE

-398 WQPPSRDSAAGE
+398 WLPPAAG
-410 GASEPARA
+410 P
-418 ESRLETALRL
+418 ALRL

-447 KLVVYGEDRD
+447 KLVVYGRDRD
-457 QAAARLAAALDNFAV
+457 QAASRLAAALDNFAV

-478 ILFLASL
+478 VLFLASL

-491 VAGDLS
+491 VAGDLT
-497 TAFIGEEYP
+497 TAFIAEEYP
-506 QGFRPGAAC
+506 EGFRPGADCPA
-515 SGALGQLLGAV
+515 ALAQLLGAV
-526 TVMVQDRAARLMP
+526 TVLAQDRAARLMP
-539 ADWTEAVLLSD
+539 EEWTQAVLLSD
-550 GEETPLRR
+550 GEEMPLKR
-558 KWENGCL
+558 KWENGRL

-580 RPYEPIVRCQV
+580 RPYEPVVRCKV
-591 RVPVGA
+591 RVPKA
-597 GLAGGEL
+597 SGLAGDEL
-604 FFVVRRDGLCVTVSH
+604 FFVVRREGLRVTVSH
-619 GGAKRDFVYLPPR
+619 AGAKREFVYLPPR

-658 VLTQLRVEEGAE
+658 VLTQLRVEEGDE
-670 VKAGQEIGVIE
+670 VKTGQEIGVIE

-694 GRVRHIA
+694 GRIRQVA
-701 VRRGDNLETNQL
+701 VSPGDNLETNQF
-713 ILQYE
+713 ILRYE

>member
-1 MPPSFRETHKSIHGA
+1 M
-16 WFRHPWLTYSRK
+16 
-28 EGDTP
+28 
-33 GLGLCRQVKI
+33 

-53 IACRVMRAAAALGIR
+53 IACRIMRAAEALGIR
-68 SVAVYSDADADAL
+68 SVAVFSDADSDAL

-87 EAVGIGGLTA
+87 EAVSIGGLTA
-97 AESYLDA
+97 AESYLDSGR
-104 DKIIAACEQS
+104 IIAACRQS
-114 GADAVHPGYGFLS
+114 GADALHPGYGFLS

-134 AVAEAGI
+134 AVADAGI
-141 AFVGPPAEAIR
+141 TFVGPPAEAIR

-163 AAAAG
+163 AAQAG

-176 EALDSADAAA
+176 EALESADAAA
-186 AAAADI
+186 EAAAAI

-281 EAPSPFVTPELRAE
+281 EAPSPFVTPEMRSE
-295 MGRAAVSLAKAI
+295 MGEAAVSLAKAI
-307 GYRSAGTVEFVVDAA
+307 NYRSAGTVEFVVDAS

-343 ITGIDLVQWM
+343 IAGIDLVQWM

-359 EALDFTQED
+359 EALDFSQGD

-398 WQPPSRDSAAGE
+398 WLPPSGD
-410 GASEPARA
+410 P
-418 ESRLETALRL
+418 ALRL

-436 EASVYYDSLVA
+436 EASVYYDSLIA
-447 KLVVYGEDRD
+447 KLVVRGEDRD
-457 QAAARLAAALDNFAV
+457 QAAGRLAAALDSFAV

-491 VAGDLS
+491 VAGDIT
-497 TAFIGEEYP
+497 TAFIAEEYP
-506 QGFRPGAAC
+506 EGFQPGADC
-515 SGALGQLLGAV
+515 TGAPAQLLGAV
-526 TVMVQDRAARLMP
+526 TVMAQDRAARLMP
-539 ADWTEAVLLSD
+539 EDWTEAVLLSD
-550 GEETPLRR
+550 EGEMPLKR
-558 KWENGCL
+558 KWEDGTL
-565 SVRFGRRVYRLESGW
+565 SVRFGGRVYRLESGW
-580 RPYEPIVRCQV
+580 RPFEPVARCRV
-591 RVPVGA
+591 RVPRGA
-597 GLAGGEL
+597 GLTGGEK
-604 FFVVRRDGLCVTVSH
+604 FFLVRREGLRVTVSH
-619 GGAKRDFVYLPPR
+619 AGAKRDFVYLPPR

-637 GRMAARPA
+637 RRMGDRPA

-658 VLTQLRVEEGAE
+658 VLTQLGVEEGAE
-670 VKAGQEIGVIE
+670 VKTGQEIGVIE

-694 GRVRHIA
+694 GRIRHIA
-701 VRRGDNLETNQL
+701 VSRGDNLETNQL

>member
-1 MPPSFRETHKSIHGA
+1 M
-16 WFRHPWLTYSRK
+16 
-28 EGDTP
+28 
-33 GLGLCRQVKI
+33 

-53 IACRVMRAAAALGIR
+53 IACRIMRGAEALGIR
-68 SVAVYSDADADAL
+68 SVAVYSDADAEAL
-81 HTRTAD
+81 HTRTAN
-87 EAVGIGGLTA
+87 EAVGIGGLAA

-104 DKIIAACEQS
+104 GRIIAACEQS
-114 GADAVHPGYGFLS
+114 GADALHPGYGFLS

-134 AVAEAGI
+134 AVADAGI

-186 AAAADI
+186 EAAADI

-217 CRAGY
+217 CRAGF

-251 IQVLADGHGSV
+251 IQILADGHGAV

-281 EAPSPFVTPELRAE
+281 EAPSPFLTPELRAE

-307 GYRSAGTVEFVVDAA
+307 GYRSAGTVEFVVDSS

-353 LRIAAG
+353 LRIASG
-359 EALDFTQED
+359 EALNFAQED

-398 WQPPSRDSAAGE
+398 WQPPAEDSADDA
-410 GASEPARA
+410 GASAPDRA
-418 ESRLETALRL
+418 ESHSETALRL

-436 EASVYYDSLVA
+436 EASVYYDSLIA
-447 KLVVYGEDRD
+447 KLVVYGKNRD

-506 QGFRPGAAC
+506 DGFRPGAEC
-515 SGALGQLLGAV
+515 SGALARLLGAV
-526 TVMVQDRAARLMP
+526 TVLVQDRAARLMP

-550 GEETPLRR
+550 GEETPLGR
-558 KWENGCL
+558 KWENGRV

-580 RPYEPIVRCQV
+580 RPYQPIVRCQV
-591 RVPVGA
+591 RVPAGA

-637 GRMAARPA
+637 RRMAVRPA
-645 HLGVT
+645 HQGVT

-658 VLTQLRVEEGAE
+658 VLTQLWVEEGE
-670 VKAGQEIGVIE
+670 QVKAGQEIGVIE

-694 GRVRHIA
+694 GRIRHIA
-701 VRRGDNLETNQL
+701 VRRGDNLETSQL

>member
-1 MPPSFRETHKSIHGA
+1 M
-16 WFRHPWLTYSRK
+16 
-28 EGDTP
+28 
-33 GLGLCRQVKI
+33 

-53 IACRVMRAAAALGIR
+53 IACRIMRAAKARGIR
-68 SVAVYSDADADAL
+68 SVAVYSDADSDAL

-87 EAVGIGGLTA
+87 EAVRIGGLTA
-97 AESYLDA
+97 AESYLDVE
-104 DKIIAACEQS
+104 KIIAACKQS
-114 GADAVHPGYGFLS
+114 GADALHPGYGFLS
-127 ENAAFAA
+127 ENSGFAA
-134 AVAEAGI
+134 AVEEAGI
-141 AFVGPPAEAIR
+141 TFVGPPAEAIR
-152 LMGDKLEAKRI
+152 LMGDKLQAKRI
-163 AAAAG
+163 AADAG
-168 VPTIPGRP
+168 VPVIPGRP
-176 EALDSADAAA
+176 EAMESADAAA
-186 AAAADI
+186 EAAADI

-217 CRAGY
+217 CRAGF
-222 EQAVREAQAAFGDG
+222 EQAVREAEAAFADG

-251 IQVLADGHGSV
+251 VQILADGHGSV

-270 SIQRRHQKVIE
+270 SIQRRYQKVIE
-281 EAPSPFVTPELRAE
+281 EAPSPFVTPEMRSE

-307 GYRSAGTVEFVVDAA
+307 GYRSAGTVEFVVDASG
-322 RNFHLLE
+322 NFHLLE
-329 MNTRLQVEHPVTEW
+329 MNTRLQVEHPITEW
-343 ITGIDLVQWM
+343 VAGIDLVQWM

-359 EALDFTQED
+359 EALDFTQDD

-398 WQPPSRDSAAGE
+398 WLPPPAG
-410 GASEPARA
+410 P
-418 ESRLETALRL
+418 ALRL

-447 KLVVYGEDRD
+447 KLVVYGRDRD
-457 QAAARLAAALDNFAV
+457 QAASRLAAALDDFAV

-478 ILFLASL
+478 VLFLASL

-491 VAGDLS
+491 AAGDLT
-497 TAFIGEEYP
+497 TAFIAEEYP
-506 QGFRPGAAC
+506 QGFQPGADCA
-515 SGALGQLLGAV
+515 GASAQLLGAV

-539 ADWTEAVLLSD
+539 ADWTQAVLLSD
-550 GEETPLRR
+550 GEEVPLKR
-558 KWENGCL
+558 KWDNGRV

-580 RPYEPIVRCQV
+580 RPFEPVVRCDV
-591 RVPVGA
+591 RVPGGS

-604 FFVVRRDGLCVTVSH
+604 SFVVRREGLLVTVSH
-619 GGAKRDFVYLPPR
+619 AGAKRDFVYLPPR

-658 VLTQLRVEEGAE
+658 VLTQLQVEEGTD
-670 VKAGQEIGVIE
+670 VKTGQEIGVIE

-694 GRVRHIA
+694 GRIRHIA
-701 VRRGDNLETNQL
+701 VSPGDNLETNQL

>member
-1 MPPSFRETHKSIHGA
+1 M
-16 WFRHPWLTYSRK
+16 
-28 EGDTP
+28 
-33 GLGLCRQVKI
+33 

-53 IACRVMRAAAALGIR
+53 IACRIMRGAQALGIR
-68 SVAVYSDADADAL
+68 TVAVCSDADSEAL

-87 EAVGIGGLTA
+87 EAVRIGGLTA
-97 AESYLDA
+97 ADSYLDVE
-104 DKIIAACEQS
+104 KIIAACKQS
-114 GADAVHPGYGFLS
+114 GADALHPGYGFLS
-127 ENAAFAA
+127 ENARFAA
-134 AVAEAGI
+134 AVEEAGI

-168 VPTIPGRP
+168 VPVIPGRP
-176 EALDSADAAA
+176 EAMESADAAA
-186 AAAADI
+186 EAAADI

-222 EQAVREAQAAFGDG
+222 EQAVREAEAAFADG

-251 IQVLADGHGSV
+251 VQVLADGHGSV

-270 SIQRRHQKVIE
+270 SIQRRYQKVIE
-281 EAPSPFVTPELRAE
+281 EAPSPFVTPEMRSE
-295 MGRAAVSLAKAI
+295 MGEAAVSLAKAI
-307 GYRSAGTVEFVVDAA
+307 GYRSAGTVEFVVDASGS
-322 RNFHLLE
+322 FHLLE
-329 MNTRLQVEHPVTEW
+329 MNTRLQVEHPITEW
-343 ITGIDLVQWM
+343 VAGIDLVQWM

-368 VELNGWSMEARICAE
+368 VELKGWSMEARICAE

-398 WQPPSRDSAAGE
+398 WLPPSAG
-410 GASEPARA
+410 P
-418 ESRLETALRL
+418 ALRL

-436 EASVYYDSLVA
+436 EASVYYDSLIA
-447 KLVVYGEDRD
+447 KLVVYGQDRN

-478 ILFLASL
+478 VLFLASL

-491 VAGDLS
+491 VAGELT

-506 QGFRPGAAC
+506 EGFRPDDDGNAA
-515 SGALGQLLGAV
+515 LTQLLGAV
-526 TVMVQDRAARLMP
+526 TVMAQDRAARMTP
-539 ADWTEAVLLSD
+539 SGWTESVLLAD
-550 GEETPLRR
+550 GEEVRLKR
-558 KWENGCL
+558 KWENGCV
-565 SVRFGRRVYRLESGW
+565 SVRFGRRIYRLESGW
-580 RPYEPIVRCQV
+580 RPFEPIARCKV
-591 RVPVGA
+591 RVPRGA
-597 GLAGGEL
+597 GLAGGEM
-604 FFVVRRDGLCVTVSH
+604 FFVVQRDGLGVTVSH
-619 GGAKRDFVYLPPR
+619 AGAKREFVYLPPR

-658 VLTQLRVEEGAE
+658 VLTQLRVEEGEE
-670 VKAGQEIGVIE
+670 VKTGQEIGVIE

-694 GRVRHIA
+694 GHIREIA
-701 VRRGDNLETNQL
+701 VSPGDNLETNQL
-713 ILQYE
+713 ILRYE

>member
-1 MPPSFRETHKSIHGA
+1 M
-16 WFRHPWLTYSRK
+16 
-28 EGDTP
+28 
-33 GLGLCRQVKI
+33 

-53 IACRVMRAAAALGIR
+53 IACRIMRGAQAFGIR
-68 SVAVYSDADADAL
+68 SVAVCSDADSEAL

-87 EAVGIGGLTA
+87 EAVCIGGLTA
-97 AESYLDA
+97 AESYLDVE
-104 DKIIAACEQS
+104 KIIAACKHS
-114 GADAVHPGYGFLS
+114 GAEALHPGYGFLS
-127 ENAAFAA
+127 ENSGFAA
-134 AVAEAGI
+134 AVEKAGI
-141 AFVGPPAEAIR
+141 TFVGPPPEAIR

-176 EALDSADAAA
+176 EAMESADAAVE
-186 AAAADI
+186 AAADI

-217 CRAGY
+217 CRAGF
-222 EQAVREAQAAFGDG
+222 EQAVREAEAAFADG

-251 IQVLADGHGSV
+251 VQILADGHGSV

-270 SIQRRHQKVIE
+270 SIQRRYQKVIE
-281 EAPSPFVTPELRAE
+281 EAPSPFVTPEMRRE
-295 MGRAAVSLAKAI
+295 MGQAAVSLAKAI
-307 GYRSAGTVEFVVDAA
+307 GYRSAGTVEFVVDASGS
-322 RNFHLLE
+322 FHLLE
-329 MNTRLQVEHPVTEW
+329 MNTRLQVEHPITEW
-343 ITGIDLVQWM
+343 IAGIDLVQWM

-359 EALDFTQED
+359 EALDFTQDD

-398 WQPPSRDSAAGE
+398 WLPPSAG
-410 GASEPARA
+410 S
-418 ESRLETALRL
+418 TLRL

-447 KLVVYGEDRD
+447 KLVVYGRDRD
-457 QAAARLAAALDNFAV
+457 QAASRLAAALDNFAV

-478 ILFLASL
+478 VLFLASL

-491 VAGDLS
+491 VAGDLT
-497 TAFIGEEYP
+497 TAFIAEEYP
-506 QGFRPGAAC
+506 DGFRPGADVPA
-515 SGALGQLLGAV
+515 ALAQLLGAV
-526 TVMVQDRAARLMP
+526 TVLVQDRAARLMP

-550 GEETPLRR
+550 GDEVPLRR
-558 KWENGCL
+558 KWENGRL

-580 RPYEPIVRCQV
+580 RPFEPIVRCDA
-591 RVPVGA
+591 RVPRGS
-597 GLAGGEL
+597 GLTGGEL
-604 FFVVRRDGLCVTVSH
+604 FFVVRREGLCVTVSH
-619 GGAKRDFVYLPPR
+619 AGAKREFVYLPPR

-645 HLGVT
+645 HLGITV
-650 ALNAPMPG
+650 LNAPMPG
-658 VLTQLRVEEGAE
+658 VLTQLQVEEGDE
-670 VKAGQEIGVIE
+670 VKTGQEIGVIE

-694 GRVRHIA
+694 GRIRQVA
-701 VRRGDNLETNQL
+701 VSPGDNLESNQL
-713 ILQYE
+713 ILRYE